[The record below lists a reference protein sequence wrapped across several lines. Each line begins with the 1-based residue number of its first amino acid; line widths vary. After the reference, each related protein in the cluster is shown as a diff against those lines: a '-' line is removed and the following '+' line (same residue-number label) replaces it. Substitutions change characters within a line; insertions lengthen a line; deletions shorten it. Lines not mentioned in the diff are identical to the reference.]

1 MQRESQTRT
10 QKDCEE
16 DHTTASIKFGKLNVN
31 INGMITTIIGSI
43 LLFVSCVVLGVMVY
57 KYKQAE
63 LDKKYSV
70 IVCPYCEKVIKSAN

>member
-1 MQRESQTRT
+1 M
-10 QKDCEE
+10 E
-16 DHTTASIKFGKLNVN
+16 DNNNHTTTAAIKFGKLTIN

-43 LLFVSCVVLGVMVY
+43 LLFISCIIFGVMIY

-70 IVCPYCEKVIKSAN
+70 IVCPFCEKIIKNNN